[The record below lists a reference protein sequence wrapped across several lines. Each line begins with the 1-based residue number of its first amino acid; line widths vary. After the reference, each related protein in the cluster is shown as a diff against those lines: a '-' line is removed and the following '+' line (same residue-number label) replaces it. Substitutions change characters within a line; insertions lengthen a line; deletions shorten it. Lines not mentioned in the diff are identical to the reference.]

1 MYVEKFQYQ
10 PMPRVTVGGK
20 RFYATQ
26 DGKKLPSV
34 TTILDK
40 TKPAEARQKLEEWKK
55 RVGPARAQQ
64 ITTEAANRGTRMH
77 SYLEYY
83 VKSGEMLERPSNPF
97 AWASHAMAQ
106 TVIDQGLKNVS
117 EFWGVEI
124 PLYFPDIY
132 AGTTDGAGVH
142 VGHEAILDYKQTN
155 KPKRREW
162 IDDYF
167 LQLAAYAEAHNAV
180 YGTRIRKGVILMCV
194 RPTVDDQQN
203 ILTPPQYQEFLLEG
217 DEFEHYRQQWWK
229 RVEDYYRLNM

>member
-1 MYVEKFQYQ
+1 
-10 PMPRVTVGGK
+10 
-20 RFYATQ
+20 
-26 DGKKLPSV
+26 
-34 TTILDK
+34 
-40 TKPAEARQKLEEWKK
+40 
-55 RVGPARAQQ
+55 
-64 ITTEAANRGTRMH
+64 MH

-106 TVIDQGLKNVS
+106 TVVDQGLKNVS

-142 VGHEAILDYKQTN
+142 LDSDCILDYKQTN

-180 YGTRIRKGVILMCV
+180 YGTHIHKGVILMCV

-229 RVEDYYRLNM
+229 RVEEYYRLNM